1 MFVNPIKNLD
11 KTRFGINFKAEDIK
25 CKVEEKIFKKELF
38 KKVEEDPKYDE
49 KKAKLLLRNFVEKHP
64 NTIARKT
71 QIMLDHFNSSTRF
84 KI

>member
-1 MFVNPIKNLD
+1 MKQAIEEGFIMDILKNYLSYE
-11 KTRFGINFKAEDIK
+11 TYFS
-25 CKVEEKIFKKELF
+25 LY
-38 KKVEEDPKYDE
+38 KKVQDDPKYDE

-71 QIMLDHFNSSTRF
+71 EIMINHFTGSTIH